1 MKIALSRT
9 ISEIN
14 VVLHFMQNCRMEA
27 KKWPE
32 NDFWQKH
39 FVEISHCF

>member
-27 KKWPE
+27 KKMAGKL
-32 NDFWQKH
+32 FLAKI
-39 FVEISHCF
+39 FC